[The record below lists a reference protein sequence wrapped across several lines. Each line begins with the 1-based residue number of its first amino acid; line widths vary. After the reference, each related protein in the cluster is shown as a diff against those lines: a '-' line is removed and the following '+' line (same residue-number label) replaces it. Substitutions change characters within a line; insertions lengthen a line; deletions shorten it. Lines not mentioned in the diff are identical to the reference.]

1 MPIAEKVERYEVY
14 VGQNNFLPYVKSIRL
29 LLETGGTAFL
39 AFADPLPPNWL
50 QFVGPDQTVVYMTPD
65 EYDQVYRVLQTE
77 SPAFFTAIDLF
88 GLQVGA
94 VHTELDLSHGEPT
107 GEGDEDHTQSL
118 EAFLRRAQREAAAEP
133 A

>member
-39 AFADPLPPNWL
+39 GFTDPRPADWL
-50 QFVGPDQTVVYMTPD
+50 QFVGPDATNVFMTTD
-65 EYDQVYRVLQTE
+65 EFDQVYHLLQTE
-77 SPAFFTAIDLF
+77 SPVFFTAIDLF
-88 GLQVGA
+88 GLEVGA

-118 EAFLRRAQREAAAEP
+118 DAFIRRAQREAATEA